1 MRIIYIL
8 FLTAIISSCASTK
21 TEKEYCLEN
30 QIISQKECHAKWL
43 EFQEQQRHLH
53 QRYMEE
59 RPYFDRR

>member
-1 MRIIYIL
+1 MKIL
-8 FLTAIISSCASTK
+8 LALFITVILTSCASTK

-30 QIISQKECHAKWL
+30 QIISQKECHDKWL
-43 EFQEQQRHLH
+43 KFQEEQRHLH